1 MSTVKKQK
9 IVIILGPTA
18 SGKSNFAVILAKK
31 FNADIISADS
41 RQIYQDLNIGSNKI
55 TETEKQNV
63 KHYLLDI
70 VKPDQ
75 EFSLYDWQ
83 QAAFLNI
90 KKILKKN
97 KLPMIVGGTGLYLS
111 SILQN
116 YQLPATDKDLRNEL
130 NKLSLAELITKLK
143 KIDPEIIKKID
154 SKNKIHVVRALEYA
168 IAFHDDLQANKKTST
183 CPYDYLILGLNP
195 DKEKLYQKINQR
207 VDIMIKNGLIAETQ
221 EIIHRYHP
229 SGANHTS
236 LSGIGY
242 QEIIKYL
249 NKELNLEEAI
259 DLIKKNTR
267 HYAKRQMTWFRRMEK
282 QGLKINWN
290 QTISE
295 AEKLINDFIK
305 HRPA

>member
-1 MSTVKKQK
+1 MSTKPLNK

-18 SGKSNFAVILAKK
+18 SGKSDFAVMLAKK
-31 FNADIISADS
+31 FNGEIISADS
-41 RQIYQDLNIGSNKI
+41 RQIYQELNIGSNKI
-55 TETEKQNV
+55 TETEKQGI
-63 KHYLLDI
+63 KHYLLDV

-83 QAAFLNI
+83 QTTFQSI
-90 KKILKKN
+90 DKILKKN
-97 KLPMIVGGTGLYLS
+97 KLPIIVGGTGLYLS

-116 YQLPATDKDLRNEL
+116 YQLPATNKELRAEL
-130 NKLSLAELITKLK
+130 NKLSLEKLVSKLK

-168 IAFHDDLQANKKTST
+168 IAFHDDLQTNKKTAV
-183 CPYDYLILGLNP
+183 CPYDYLILGINP

-207 VDIMIKNGLIAETQ
+207 VELMLKDGLLEEVKNILTKYKPDSQA
-221 EIIHRYHP
+221 
-229 SGANHTS
+229 

-249 NKELNLEEAI
+249 NKKISLTEAI

-290 QTISE
+290 KNITE
-295 AEKLINDFIK
+295 AENLIKKFLK
-305 HRPA
+305 Q

>member
-1 MSTVKKQK
+1 MSTNGKKK
-9 IVIILGPTA
+9 IIVVLGPTA
-18 SGKSNFAVILAKK
+18 SGKSDFAVKLAKK
-31 FNADIISADS
+31 FNAEVISADS
-41 RQIYQDLNIGSNKI
+41 RQIYEDINIGSNKI
-55 TETEKQNV
+55 TETEKQGI
-63 KHYLLDI
+63 KHYLLDV

-83 QAAFLNI
+83 QNAFQNI
-90 KKILKKN
+90 EKILKKN
-97 KLPMIVGGTGLYLS
+97 KQPIIVGGTGLYLS

-116 YQLPATDKDLRNEL
+116 YQLPATDKALRLKL
-130 NKLSLAELITKLK
+130 NKLSLEKLLAQLK
-143 KIDPEIIKKID
+143 KIDPEITKKID

-168 IAFHDDLQANKKTST
+168 IAFHDDLDTNKKTST

-229 SGANHTS
+229 SGGNPTS

-242 QEIIKYL
+242 QEISKYL
-249 NKELNLEEAI
+249 KKELSLEEAI
-259 DLIKKNTR
+259 ELIKKNTR

-290 QTISE
+290 QNITE
-295 AEKLINDFIK
+295 AETLIKKFLNN
-305 HRPA
+305 

>member
-1 MSTVKKQK
+1 MSTIKRQK
-9 IVIILGPTA
+9 IVVILGPTA

-31 FNADIISADS
+31 FNSEIISADS
-41 RQIYQDLNIGSNKI
+41 RQIYQELNIGSNKI
-55 TETEKQNV
+55 TKTEKQGI
-63 KHYLLDI
+63 KHYLLDVI
-70 VKPDQ
+70 KPDQ

-83 QAAFLNI
+83 QAAWLNI

-116 YQLPATDKDLRNEL
+116 YQLPATDKNLRNEL
-130 NKLSLAELITKLK
+130 NKLSLTELISKLK

-168 IAFHDDLQANKKTST
+168 IAFHDDLQTNKKTSA

-207 VDIMIKNGLIAETQ
+207 VDIMLKNGLLEEVKNLLSKYQKGLSAF
-221 EIIHRYHP
+221 
-229 SGANHTS
+229 
-236 LSGIGY
+236 SGIGY

-249 NKELNLEEAI
+249 NKELSLEEAI

-290 QTISE
+290 KNISE
-295 AEKLINDFIK
+295 AEKLITNFIK
-305 HRPA
+305 NRPA